1 MVFLR
6 LALLFEDGI
15 HAISRS
21 IRVLCLVP
29 MSRQCL
35 RSHEWAMPR
44 SHGVENGARHGL
56 YVLALFD
63 TMSKI

>member
-6 LALLFEDGI
+6 LALLFEDGS

-21 IRVLCLVP
+21 IHVLCLIP
-29 MSRQCL
+29 M
-35 RSHEWAMPR
+35 EWAMPR
-44 SHGVENGARHGL
+44 FHGVEDGARRDL

>member
-1 MVFLR
+1 MAFLR
-6 LALLFEDGI
+6 LALLFKDGS

-29 MSRQCL
+29 V
-35 RSHEWAMPR
+35 EWAMLR
-44 SHGVENGARHGL
+44 SHGVEDGARRDL